1 MPSLFPASQAAQAKH
16 DDKSRPVII
25 ADGAND
31 FQFIARPTSC
41 AAKKTQPIEPIA
53 AGAFRERVPRCQ
65 PDMREKTVEYQ
76 RTHQSLGKIPRK

>member
-31 FQFIARPTSC
+31 FQLIARPTSC
-41 AAKKTQPIEPIA
+41 AAQKTQPIEPIA
-53 AGAFRERVPRCQ
+53 AGVFREWLPRYQ
-65 PDMREKTVEYQ
+65 ARYEEKN
-76 RTHQSLGKIPRK
+76 S